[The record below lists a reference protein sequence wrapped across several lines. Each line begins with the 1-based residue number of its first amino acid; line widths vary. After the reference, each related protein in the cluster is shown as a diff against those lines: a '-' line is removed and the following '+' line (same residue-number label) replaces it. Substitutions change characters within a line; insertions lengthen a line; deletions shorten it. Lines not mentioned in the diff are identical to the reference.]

1 MSSERKDIDMANIAI
16 LTAGGIGSR
25 THQDI
30 PKQFLNVDNKPII
43 ITFLAMEKVILLCTY
58 KTAGGRFGSGEIKI
72 FCAQM

>member
-1 MSSERKDIDMANIAI
+1 MPHGAST
-16 LTAGGIGSR
+16 L
-25 THQDI
+25 
-30 PKQFLNVDNKPII
+30 DNKPII